1 MFNSSVK
8 ATLFGCLFVFCF
20 VSPVISQEAETEKLV
35 DVVYLKDGSKL
46 IGKILKWE
54 MERGMEFQ
62 LSTGATILIPKSDIK
77 NVSQNTAPKVDQAE
91 IRIEEPRVRTP
102 KVYSFR
108 EKGWY
113 HTTSGFINFS
123 FQGGAGV
130 HHAMGYRFNRL
141 LGVGLGTGIETH
153 DFDFK
158 RNFIPVYAEAR
169 GFLLPKKITPYY
181 ALKIGYGFALK
192 DEINGTVAAKG
203 GFHFSPEVGVRFGAG
218 EVSYYLGL
226 EYKLQNGSFTWNGFD
241 WSGNTTITDH
251 ISYRRIEL
259 RTGLMF

>member
-1 MFNSSVK
+1 MFTSSVK
-8 ATLFGCLFVFCF
+8 SIFLGSLFILCF
-20 VSPVISQEAETEKLV
+20 ASPVFSQEAETEKLV
-35 DVVYLKDGSKL
+35 DVVYLKDGSRL
-46 IGKILKWE
+46 IGTILKWDL
-54 MERGMEFQ
+54 ERGMEFQ
-62 LSTGATILIPKSDIK
+62 LSTGAIILIPKLDIK
-77 NVSQNTAPKVDQAE
+77 NVAQNSAVKAEQVDINVAE
-91 IRIEEPRVRTP
+91 PTVRTP

-113 HTTSGFINFS
+113 HTTSGFLNFS

-158 RNFIPVYAEAR
+158 RNFIPVYAEVR

-181 ALKIGYGFALK
+181 ALKIGYGFALR
-192 DEINGTVAAKG
+192 DEINGTIAAKG
-203 GFHFSPEVGVRFGAG
+203 GFHFSPEAGVRFGAS

-251 ISYRRIEL
+251 ISYRRVEI